1 MAIID
6 DASSIFQVNIHS
18 GTGQAQAITFD
29 GNSDLSPD
37 LIWVKNR
44 NEGNSHVFIDTVR
57 GVTKTLQLDNNTLES
72 TGTSYIT
79 AFGSDGF
86 TVGTADN
93 VNYNG
98 SSLVSWNFKKQ
109 TGVFDIQTWTGT
121 GSNRTIAHDLGV
133 VPSLFIMK
141 EKTGSVNDWTVYY
154 GDETD
159 ALQFNESN
167 ATSDSATRFND
178 TKPTSSVFSL
188 GTGSV
193 GNRNNSTYVGYFFG
207 NSSVSRAGLYY
218 GAGNADGAIVHT
230 GFKPAFLIVK
240 NTAASSGWF
249 IYDNKRN
256 PSNPVTKDLSAQV
269 GGNEATNYAVDFLST
284 GFKLRN
290 ADADLNGGGTKYVY
304 IAMAEQPFVTSTA
317 NGSIPCT
324 AF

>member
-133 VPSLFIMK
+133 VPSLFIM
-141 EKTGSVNDWTVYY
+141 
-154 GDETD
+154 
-159 ALQFNESN
+159 
-167 ATSDSATRFND
+167 
-178 TKPTSSVFSL
+178 
-188 GTGSV
+188 
-193 GNRNNSTYVGYFFG
+193 
-207 NSSVSRAGLYY
+207 
-218 GAGNADGAIVHT
+218 I
-230 GFKPAFLIVK
+230 
-240 NTAASSGWF
+240 
-249 IYDNKRN
+249 
-256 PSNPVTKDLSAQV
+256 
-269 GGNEATNYAVDFLST
+269 
-284 GFKLRN
+284 
-290 ADADLNGGGTKYVY
+290 
-304 IAMAEQPFVTSTA
+304 
-317 NGSIPCT
+317 
-324 AF
+324 